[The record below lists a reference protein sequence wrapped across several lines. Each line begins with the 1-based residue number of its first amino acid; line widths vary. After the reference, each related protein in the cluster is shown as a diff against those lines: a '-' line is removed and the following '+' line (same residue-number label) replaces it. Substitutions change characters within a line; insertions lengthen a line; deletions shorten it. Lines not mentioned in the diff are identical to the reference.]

1 MNTTLVY
8 DPTETYVQMHFNGG
22 ENCTATQNYTLSI
35 SLKCNAY
42 GSVFDALWIGNV
54 DDTDKCN
61 PMIPVSHKSACPVFS
76 ISTFANFFLSKPYI
90 IGPIA
95 IVIGLLVAFTGRK
108 FFPLT
113 IGVIGIGLGGGIT
126 LILCSM
132 INLLTSIQL
141 DNTDQEYTDP
151 IYMAILT
158 WTVSVI
164 VGLFVG
170 FILTKMLHIGAAIIG
185 AIGGFF
191 IGIAVYNL
199 IFFFAKS
206 AFVLTSCSVIGSI
219 IMAILSFKF
228 YDDIVIFGTSF
239 VGSYSF
245 VRGISFF
252 LGNFPN
258 EYQFF

>member
-1 MNTTLVY
+1 M
-8 DPTETYVQMHFNGG
+8 QMHFNGG
-22 ENCTATQNYTLSI
+22 ENCTVTQNYTLSI

-151 IYMAILT
+151 IYMHMDCVSHRWSLRWFHLDQDASHWCSHHWSHWWLLYWNRCLQPYILLRKEC
-158 WTVSVI
+158 I
-164 VGLFVG
+164 RFN
-170 FILTKMLHIGAAIIG
+170 ILLSDRFNHHGHS
-185 AIGGFF
+185 
-191 IGIAVYNL
+191 L
-199 IFFFAKS
+199 IQ
-206 AFVLTSCSVIGSI
+206 VL
-219 IMAILSFKF
+219 
-228 YDDIVIFGTSF
+228 
-239 VGSYSF
+239 
-245 VRGISFF
+245 R
-252 LGNFPN
+252 
-258 EYQFF
+258 